1 MPLMIYS
8 DVTTNEY
15 MGFGL
20 SGLTDRTLMLGADA
34 TIAYVD
40 DDTGPTA
47 VDYHLSGYVQVARHK
62 ILDLNA
68 ITSIMSGGGALVLL
82 SPCPAHAATV
92 KFCSA

>member
-1 MPLMIYS
+1 MIFFFVLIIRILAKLLMTFTMNDLCMNIVSHTCS

-20 SGLTDRTLMLGADA
+20 SGATDRTSMLGADA

-47 VDYHLSGYVQVARHK
+47 VDYHLSGYVQV
-62 ILDLNA
+62 
-68 ITSIMSGGGALVLL
+68 
-82 SPCPAHAATV
+82 TV
-92 KFCSA
+92 KTNIRS